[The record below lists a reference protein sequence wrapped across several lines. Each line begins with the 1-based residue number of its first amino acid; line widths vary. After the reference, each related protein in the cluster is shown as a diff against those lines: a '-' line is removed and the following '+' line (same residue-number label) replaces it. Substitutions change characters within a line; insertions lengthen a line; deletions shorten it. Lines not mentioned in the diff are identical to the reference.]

1 MGGNS
6 AWHAAFMSHR
16 AAAATFAQG
25 GGGAVFARLFSDSY
39 GDAFVN
45 ADLRFNV
52 LSGVT
57 LDAMWLDVDGDG
69 DNLTSFGEPNAYAVE
84 SNNLVILQ
92 PPQYLDVNWEILT
105 EGRWQFDLSLN
116 LYGYGGGGGPP
127 PPPVRTPPLGGGA
140 AGALPR
146 GPDGA

>member
-6 AWHAAFMSHR
+6 AWHAAVLSR
-16 AAAATFAQG
+16 GAPAAGCAGG
-25 GGGAVFARLFSDSY
+25 GGGAVVTRLFSDSY

-116 LYGYGGGGGPP
+116 LYGYGGGGRHPP
-127 PPPVRTPPLGGGA
+127 PAARPAPHHAGA
-140 AGALPR
+140 AGAIP
-146 GPDGA
+146 